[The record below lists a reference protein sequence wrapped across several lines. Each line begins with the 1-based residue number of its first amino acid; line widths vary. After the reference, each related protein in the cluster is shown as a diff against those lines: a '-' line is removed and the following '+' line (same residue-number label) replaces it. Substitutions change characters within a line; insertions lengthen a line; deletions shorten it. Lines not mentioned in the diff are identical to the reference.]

1 MAGLLFGYEIGDA
14 KVLGACEEKR
24 ETERERVRE
33 ILDE

>member
-1 MAGLLFGYEIGDA
+1 MVGLLFGNEIGDA

-24 ETERERVRE
+24 ETERVRE